1 MNPKPGMSAVLTS
14 ERPRERLLGPG
25 ADAMR
30 DVELLAVVL
39 GTGTRGRDVLSVA
52 AAILERFGELRR
64 VAVAGV
70 AELAAVPGVGR
81 AKACRV
87 KAALA
92 LATRLGQQP
101 FQRGEPVGG
110 PADVHARVG
119 ARLRALDREVFVVLA
134 LDVKNRVLAERR
146 VAEGGACSVQLLP
159 RDLFAQ
165 VVREAAA
172 GMICVHNHPSGDP
185 RPSAA
190 DEDMTRRL
198 RAAGELMGV
207 AVVDHVIVGY
217 ASYYSFA
224 DGRETPA
231 PPGAA
236 ITITGLAGSTD

>member
-1 MNPKPGMSAVLTS
+1 MPIPVSN

-39 GTGTRGRDVLSVA
+39 GTGARGRDALVVA
-52 AAILERFGELRR
+52 GAVLERFGDLRR

-70 AELAAVPGVGR
+70 AELAAVVGVGR

-92 LATRLGQQP
+92 LATRLGERP
-101 FQRGEPVGG
+101 YQRGDSLGG
-110 PADVHARVG
+110 AADVYARVG
-119 ARLRALDREVFVVLA
+119 ARLRALEREVFVVLA

-146 VAEGGACSVQLLP
+146 VAEGGVCSAQLLP

-172 GMICVHNHPSGDP
+172 HMICVHNHPSGDP
-185 RPSAA
+185 HPSQA
-190 DEDMTRRL
+190 DQTMTRRL
-198 RAAGELMGV
+198 MAAGELIGV
-207 AVVDHVIVGY
+207 PVLDHVIVAQAG
-217 ASYYSFA
+217 YYSFA
-224 DGRETPA
+224 DGRMQPVA
-231 PPGAA
+231 WRAA
-236 ITITGLAGSTD
+236 ISGLAGSTD

>member
-1 MNPKPGMSAVLTS
+1 MSALLAC

-39 GTGTRGRDVLSVA
+39 GTGTRGRDALAVA

-64 VAVAGV
+64 VAVAGI

-119 ARLRALDREVFVVLA
+119 GRLRALDREVFVVLA

-159 RDLFAQ
+159 RDLFAL

-185 RPSAA
+185 RPSQA
-190 DEDMTRRL
+190 DELMTRRL
-198 RAAGELMGV
+198 REGGELMGV
-207 AVVDHVIVGY
+207 TVIDHVIVGH

-224 DGRETPA
+224 DGREAPA
-231 PPGAA
+231 ATGASSER
-236 ITITGLAGSTD
+236 ITGLAGSTD